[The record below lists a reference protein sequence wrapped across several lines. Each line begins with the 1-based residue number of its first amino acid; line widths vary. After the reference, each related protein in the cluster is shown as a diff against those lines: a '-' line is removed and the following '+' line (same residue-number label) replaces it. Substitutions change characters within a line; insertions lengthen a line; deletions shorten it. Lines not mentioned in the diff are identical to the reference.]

1 MFYSLIPLYSGFG
14 QGGCYLTS
22 DHFGPLQSGGTYIV
36 DETSPGMS
44 VAVFE
49 GHVQTGRAGLYIT
62 GEPPDLARHRLSL
75 PDKVEYAWVTDVS
88 APNALK
94 PAMIDQI
101 NARRERFLEK
111 HPRTILLLD
120 IFTPLVSANDFGNVF
135 KFFSYIRDD
144 THHRDSITVI
154 TLDKRSLEDAQY
166 RKMIRLARVLFSEE
180 NPPDSFLPAQKLVE
194 GHTYVMKSGGKRAY
208 RIAAEAARADRQLMC
223 VVRTFPDSLREQS
236 LMPAWTE
243 FRWLSKASHPDVMRP
258 DRPAELFQ
266 RLSEF
271 MCKDRTV
278 LLLDGIDLLV
288 AEVGFNELYRM
299 VTQLKDLARLNK
311 GNLIVLVPPS
321 SLTPGEFRKLA
332 AECELI

>member
-1 MFYSLIPLYSGFG
+1 MLICPGTRG
-14 QGGCYLTS
+14 IGGGLHLTT
-22 DHFGPLQSGGTYIV
+22 DHYGPLQAGGTYII

-49 GHVQTGRAGLYIT
+49 GHVKTGRAGLYMT
-62 GEPPDLARHRLSL
+62 SEPPELARHRLSL

-88 APNALK
+88 APEALK

-111 HPRTILLLD
+111 HPRTIMLLD
-120 IFTPLVSANDFGNVF
+120 IFTSLASANDFSNVF

-144 THHRDSITVI
+144 THHRDSITII
-154 TLDKRSLEDAQY
+154 TLDKRSLEESQY
-166 RKMIRLARVLFSEE
+166 RKMSRLARIVFTDE
-180 NPPDSFLPAQKLVE
+180 NPPDSFMPALKMEE
-194 GHTYVMKSGGKRAY
+194 GHTYVLRSGGKRAY

-243 FRWLSKASHPDVMRP
+243 FRWLSRASHPDVMRP
-258 DRPAELFQ
+258 DRPAELFD

-271 MCKDRTV
+271 MCKGRSV
-278 LLLDGIDLLV
+278 LLLDGIDLLI
-288 AEVGFNELYRM
+288 AEIGFNELYRM

-311 GNLIVLVPPS
+311 GNLLILVPPS
-321 SLTPGEFRKLA
+321 SLTAGEFQKLA
-332 AECELI
+332 SEAEVI